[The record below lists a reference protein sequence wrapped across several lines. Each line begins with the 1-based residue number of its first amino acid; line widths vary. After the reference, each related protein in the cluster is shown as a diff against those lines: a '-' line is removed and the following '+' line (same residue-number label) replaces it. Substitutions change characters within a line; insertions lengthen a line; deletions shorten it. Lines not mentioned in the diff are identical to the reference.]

1 MFVLQ
6 AVLKKAL
13 NDADEICYDLKGI
26 AELLDWQYKPV
37 WLDKLTKV
45 MIVSFDKFLT
55 FLYPN
60 LTEKETNQ

>member
-26 AELLDWQYKPV
+26 AELLDW
-37 WLDKLTKV
+37 
-45 MIVSFDKFLT
+45 
-55 FLYPN
+55 
-60 LTEKETNQ
+60 